1 MKKWLRTTTLAVL
14 AGVLTLALLTVR
26 AIVSGQAEME
36 KSDRA
41 FDEGNLPIA
50 TLHARRAAT
59 LYAPGAAHVSAAY
72 ERLIAIAVGSE
83 AAGEP
88 EVAGQAWRAVRG
100 AALETRHVRVA
111 RASELERAN
120 ENLARLQAHRSAAAS
135 PGGGGALRARYA
147 RALEN
152 LEQEHG
158 PSTPWTAALL
168 LGYALC
174 ACGLGWF
181 AIRGV
186 SAEGGL
192 ALRSGRAG
200 LFLALLGVACWSLA
214 VWQA

>member
-26 AIVSGQAEME
+26 AMVSGQAEME

-41 FDEGNLPIA
+41 FDAGNLPLA

-72 ERLIAIAVGSE
+72 ERLIAIAVGAE
-83 AAGEP
+83 AAAQP
-88 EVAGQAWRAVRG
+88 AVAEQAWRAVRG
-100 AALETRHVRVA
+100 AALETRHVHVA

-120 ENLARLQAHRSAAAS
+120 VNLARLQAHAGATGSSSAGA
-135 PGGGGALRARYA
+135 ALRARYA
-147 RALEN
+147 RALGS
-152 LEQEHG
+152 LEHEHG
-158 PSTPWTAALL
+158 PSSTWTAALL

-174 ACGLGWF
+174 ASGLAWF
-181 AIRGV
+181 AMRGV
-186 SAEGGL
+186 TATGSI

-200 LFLALLGVACWSLA
+200 LLMALVGVACWSLA
-214 VWQA
+214 VWRA

>member
-1 MKKWLRTTTLAVL
+1 MKKWLRTTILAVL
-14 AGVLTLALLTVR
+14 AGVLTLGLLTVR

-41 FDEGNLPIA
+41 FDEGNLALA

-72 ERLIAIAVGSE
+72 ERLIAVAVGSE
-83 AAGEP
+83 AAGQP
-88 EVAGQAWRAVRG
+88 QVAEQAWRAVRG
-100 AALETRHVRVA
+100 AALETRHVHVV

-120 ENLARLQAHRSAAAS
+120 QNLARLQAHAGAAAG
-135 PGGGGALRARYA
+135 PGGAGALRARYA
-147 RALEN
+147 RALER
-152 LEQEHG
+152 LEQAHG

-181 AIRGV
+181 AARGV
-186 SAEGGL
+186 SKEG
-192 ALRSGRAG
+192 ALLVRSGRAG
-200 LFLALLGVACWSLA
+200 LFVALLGVACWGLA
-214 VWQA
+214 VWGA